1 MEKMLMNTLMGRK
14 DINRKVDK
22 VGSLTE
28 PLTQSMKDTIDSSSL
43 KESLLP
49 ESSNNSTIITK
60 DSIDTEQK
68 LNWYAFV
75 CTFFIFIVFIDFKTK
90 LICSVF
96 QFWY

>member
-28 PLTQSMKDTIDSSSL
+28 PLTQSMKDTIDSSSF

-49 ESSNNSTIITK
+49 DSSNNSTIITK

-68 LNWYAFV
+68 LN
-75 CTFFIFIVFIDFKTK
+75 
-90 LICSVF
+90 
-96 QFWY
+96 